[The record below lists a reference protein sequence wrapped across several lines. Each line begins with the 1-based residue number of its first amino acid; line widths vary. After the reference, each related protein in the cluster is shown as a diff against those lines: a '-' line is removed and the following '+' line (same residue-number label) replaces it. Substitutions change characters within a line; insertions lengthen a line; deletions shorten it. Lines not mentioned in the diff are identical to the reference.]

1 MTLMPQ
7 LTPARIDAPRSDLD
21 LIGIVTAPPWSAVPA
36 GLHLVPCGARAA
48 LFGPAAP
55 SATAQEAVRTAL
67 DRMRLYETSGL
78 IGRLLPVAAG
88 ARIPPAEVAAVLSAA
103 EREIARAEDEVR
115 GAAEYQV
122 RVTWAEDRVLGAFR
136 DTAELAPVLSARRVT
151 AGEIARAVLRLSRR
165 LAATMDEEF
174 ARGGFARV
182 EQPLEPG
189 MILNRA
195 VLVPASAL
203 EALDGCLAR
212 IDALW
217 SDGLA
222 VKLIGPTPPV
232 SFAIFDAVRVDPS
245 RRRAAQA
252 LLGQIGATGAMSLA
266 AARRFALRAARDAN
280 AASEIRDAVRDL
292 SLGETGAPTG
302 TWRLDRRLAAPTL
315 PSAIVA

>member
-1 MTLMPQ
+1 
-7 LTPARIDAPRSDLD
+7 
-21 LIGIVTAPPWSAVPA
+21 
-36 GLHLVPCGARAA
+36 
-48 LFGPAAP
+48 
-55 SATAQEAVRTAL
+55 
-67 DRMRLYETSGL
+67 MRLYERSGL

-88 ARIPPAEVAAVLSAA
+88 ARIPPDEVLAVLSAA

-136 DTAELAPVLSARRVT
+136 DTTELAPVFADRRVA
-151 AGEIARAVLRLSRR
+151 AGEIARAVMRLARR
-165 LAATMDEEF
+165 LADTMDEEL

-203 EALDGCLAR
+203 DALDGCLAR

-217 SDGLA
+217 PDGLA

-245 RRRAAQA
+245 RRRAAQV
-252 LLGQIGATGAMSLA
+252 LLGQIGATGTMSVA
-266 AARRFALRAARDAN
+266 AARRLALRAAREAN
-280 AASEIRDAVRDL
+280 AASAIRDAARDL
-292 SLGETGAPTG
+292 SLGTTEAPAFG
-302 TWRLDRRLAAPTL
+302 WRLDRRLAAPTL